1 MPVTVKVVA
10 PTLVSVTIW
19 AGLVAPM
26 PTAPKFRLEGES
38 LAVVPIPVR
47 LTFCGLPAALSV
59 TLSIAVRVP
68 DAVGL
73 NSTLMLQLAPA
84 ASELPQV

>member
-1 MPVTVKVVA
+1 M
-10 PTLVSVTIW
+10 VSLTNW

-26 PTAPKFRLEGES
+26 PTAPKYRLVGES
-38 LAVVPIPVR
+38 CAVVPIPAR

-68 DAVGL
+68 DALGL
-73 NSTLMLQLAPA
+73 NVTLMLQLAPT

>member
-1 MPVTVKVVA
+1 MPLTVKVVV
-10 PTLVSVTIW
+10 PTLVSVTVC
-19 AGLVAPM
+19 AGLVVPM
-26 PTAPKFRLEGES
+26 GTMPKFRMARER
-38 LAVVPIPVR
+38 LAAVPIPAR
-47 LTFCGLPAALSV
+47 LTFCGLPAALSE

-73 NSTLMLQLAPA
+73 NVTVMLQLAPT